1 MFKDGHI
8 IQEGKYEDILE
19 AGTDLSALIAAHHDA
34 MESMDVGTSDSS
46 ENSSES
52 ASISEDHSI
61 EEENNDDNISITSM
75 RERTLTSRNSS
86 VDHMAEEIISV
97 TEEKRL
103 KKEKKKAMKTQI
115 KQLVQDEERL
125 RGKIS
130 FKVYLSYIAAAYR
143 GLLIPL
149 IILAQ
154 TAFQVYLYACLVD

>member
-1 MFKDGHI
+1 VGINYFQVFKDGHI

-61 EEENNDDNISITSM
+61 EEENNDDNISISSM
-75 RERTLTSRNSS
+75 RDRTLTSRNSS
-86 VDHMAEEIISV
+86 VDHMAEEISI

-103 KKEKKKAMKTQI
+103 KKEKKKVIKAQM

-154 TAFQVYLYACLVD
+154 TAFQV

>member
-1 MFKDGHI
+1 MFKDGCI

-61 EEENNDDNISITSM
+61 EAENNDDNISITSM

-86 VDHMAEEIISV
+86 VDHMVEEISIV
-97 TEEKRL
+97 QEKRL
-103 KKEKKKAMKTQI
+103 KKEKKKAMKAQM
-115 KQLVQDEERL
+115 KQGHDEERL

-154 TAFQVYLYACLVD
+154 TAFQVCTSFD